1 MAHEETI
8 RELIHAVRRRWVTWR
23 ALRAAATG
31 AVSVAIVF
39 GAALLLALGTHG
51 APTALAIIAVAALVL
66 SIAAVIRASWAL
78 RGRPEDRQVARFIE
92 ERVPALEDRLVSAV
106 DLSRSAHGASLADLM
121 LADAANRV
129 RDVEPGAI
137 VPAET
142 LRRASVHAAAALVV
156 VGALVAGGWNTS
168 RQALDAVWLTAF
180 PERLALEVT
189 PGAARIKAGTA
200 FVIQARLVGNR
211 APVIA
216 QVQFADGKTWRGREM
231 ITDQPGAFRYAL
243 DAVSAPFTYRVT
255 AGAVTSPPY
264 EVAVV
269 RPPRVTRIDVDY
281 AYPEGLKLPPR
292 TEQDAGDIY
301 APSGTDVR
309 VHVFTD
315 RPAATGRMALGN
327 GKSIPFA
334 AQGSA
339 ELVAALK
346 VVEDNS
352 YRVALADRDG
362 LAGDGDTEYFIRT
375 LADRP
380 PEVRIL
386 KPATDRS
393 VSRLEEVDIEA
404 QAEDDYGVD
413 RLDLVYSVRG
423 GSERVVPLNIPR
435 QSRTVSG
442 RHTLF
447 LEEFDVKP
455 GDFVSY
461 YVRARDV
468 TRGTR
473 PNEAR
478 SDIFFLEV
486 KPFEQEFAL
495 ARSSSMAGGGAS
507 GSIDELVAAQ
517 KEIVVATWK
526 LDRRTESSKG
536 GKSETDIRTV
546 GKAESELK
554 TRVEQTSSTFRESTM
569 RDPRRRPGQQ
579 GRGGE
584 PASPRAGQTLP
595 EEDHM
600 TAAAE
605 AMGKAA
611 ASLDALKT
619 TAALPPEL
627 EALNRLLKA
636 QADVKR
642 REVTRQQAGS
652 GAGQNRSNYDMSG
665 LFDKEL
671 QRQQQTNYETRSTT
685 EQRQDSNQSAL
696 DKIRDLAR
704 RQDELLKRQAELART
719 RESLDE
725 EALKRELEKLTRE
738 QSELR
743 QQAEDLAR
751 QMASRQNSQSGEQ
764 SQQNA
769 RNGQRGQQSQSG
781 QQGLAGQPS
790 QSGQQGASGGGS
802 QRMRDALEQMRS
814 AAGGLRRQDPAQ
826 ASEAA
831 RRALD
836 ALRDLERQMQ
846 SAGPDEERRALGEL
860 QLEARQLADSQRQ
873 IASELEKS
881 GQGDGAKDSARRL
894 AGDQER
900 LAERARRL
908 QNGLKQQSAAPS
920 TTAGARASGRGG
932 DSDNANGK
940 AAAGQAARDMDQQ
953 HLTDRMQQA
962 ADAMRSAAD
971 RGRGT
976 QRGSTAPGAES
987 GEMRQQAAAQQTLA
1001 RELDRVADKLAA
1013 ARGGADNESRKLSEQ
1028 LGHVQEQ
1035 REKLNAASRDLARL
1049 GQQSGA
1055 SGSPQAA
1062 SPQKSPGQAGKPG
1075 EGQQGGGGGT
1085 GTDLEIGRA
1094 HV

>member
-1 MAHEETI
+1 M
-8 RELIHAVRRRWVTWR
+8 
-23 ALRAAATG
+23 
-31 AVSVAIVF
+31 
-39 GAALLLALGTHG
+39 
-51 APTALAIIAVAALVL
+51 
-66 SIAAVIRASWAL
+66 
-78 RGRPEDRQVARFIE
+78 
-92 ERVPALEDRLVSAV
+92 
-106 DLSRSAHGASLADLM
+106 
-121 LADAANRV
+121 
-129 RDVEPGAI
+129 
-137 VPAET
+137 
-142 LRRASVHAAAALVV
+142 
-156 VGALVAGGWNTS
+156 
-168 RQALDAVWLTAF
+168 
-180 PERLALEVT
+180 
-189 PGAARIKAGTA
+189 
-200 FVIQARLVGNR
+200 
-211 APVIA
+211 
-216 QVQFADGKTWRGREM
+216 
-231 ITDQPGAFRYAL
+231 
-243 DAVSAPFTYRVT
+243 
-255 AGAVTSPPY
+255 
-264 EVAVV
+264 
-269 RPPRVTRIDVDY
+269 
-281 AYPEGLKLPPR
+281 
-292 TEQDAGDIY
+292 
-301 APSGTDVR
+301 
-309 VHVFTD
+309 
-315 RPAATGRMALGN
+315 
-327 GKSIPFA
+327 
-334 AQGSA
+334 
-339 ELVAALK
+339 
-346 VVEDNS
+346 
-352 YRVALADRDG
+352 
-362 LAGDGDTEYFIRT
+362 
-375 LADRP
+375 
-380 PEVRIL
+380 
-386 KPATDRS
+386 
-393 VSRLEEVDIEA
+393 
-404 QAEDDYGVD
+404 
-413 RLDLVYSVRG
+413 
-423 GSERVVPLNIPR
+423 
-435 QSRTVSG
+435 
-442 RHTLF
+442 
-447 LEEFDVKP
+447 
-455 GDFVSY
+455 
-461 YVRARDV
+461 
-468 TRGTR
+468 
-473 PNEAR
+473 
-478 SDIFFLEV
+478 
-486 KPFEQEFAL
+486 
-495 ARSSSMAGGGAS
+495 
-507 GSIDELVAAQ
+507 
-517 KEIVVATWK
+517 
-526 LDRRTESSKG
+526 
-536 GKSETDIRTV
+536 
-546 GKAESELK
+546 
-554 TRVEQTSSTFRESTM
+554 
-569 RDPRRRPGQQ
+569 
-579 GRGGE
+579 
-584 PASPRAGQTLP
+584 
-595 EEDHM
+595 
-600 TAAAE
+600 
-605 AMGKAA
+605 
-611 ASLDALKT
+611 
-619 TAALPPEL
+619 
-627 EALNRLLKA
+627 
-636 QADVKR
+636 
-642 REVTRQQAGS
+642 TRQQAGS

-781 QQGLAGQPS
+781 QQGQAGQQS

-826 ASEAA
+826 ASDAA

-953 HLTDRMQQA
+953 RLTDRMQQA

-1062 SPQKSPGQAGKPG
+1062 SPQKSPGQGGKPG

-1085 GTDLEIGRA
+1085 GTDLARLRDEYTRRLQETSDLLTRLQREDQTFARGGNAGFTFEGRGMTMSAPGTEAFKQDFAKWEDLKRQATQALDLAESTLSKKLEAKQA
-1094 HV
+1094 HDRLAAGADDNAPPAYRKQVDSYFKAIAGKQK